1 MKYIFTFLICL
12 LWSFYYS
19 QNVISTKK
27 IDSLFAIYNT
37 SDFILQNKDLIPFY
51 TELYIQSKEIQY
63 SKGQINALLKTSI
76 LRLRSQK
83 DYDKVI
89 TDATEAEKLAYQSN
103 DYSGISGAKALR
115 GKAYL
120 HSGLSKLAKQ
130 DINEALKISDNI
142 EGAEMRHLTKINI
155 YTSYANYYE
164 GQYDLAKNR
173 NNLDSCKYFL
183 KKMYSEAT
191 KIQDETIRLK
201 WILNSIKSL
210 SGINLTLENY
220 KEAEYYLNL
229 QEKYIRNS
237 EDKFN
242 LATYHKLKAEFEF
255 MNTNNNPHYLQDS
268 YNHFKKAEYYA
279 KEINNA
285 MLLELIYPEMANV
298 FAQMRDTKNE
308 IKYLE
313 KSAVIKDSL
322 HETKQKYLDKI
333 DPVLKTEP
341 LVNNKISP
349 KKNNILYVILSGL
362 LIITSFVLVTWFRNK
377 KERINTVNENDSP
390 DKNGN
395 QLFKENL
402 IKTEIIPV
410 AEFIGLASKNDDGSF
425 LLKFEEYFPDF
436 IKKLYEVNPTLK
448 PSEVELCALIK
459 LNIDTK
465 KISAIQNVSVR
476 AVESK
481 KYRLRKKFNIAPE
494 EDMHIWINHL

>member
-1 MKYIFTFLICL
+1 
-12 LWSFYYS
+12 
-19 QNVISTKK
+19 
-27 IDSLFAIYNT
+27 
-37 SDFILQNKDLIPFY
+37 
-51 TELYIQSKEIQY
+51 
-63 SKGQINALLKTSI
+63 
-76 LRLRSQK
+76 
-83 DYDKVI
+83 
-89 TDATEAEKLAYQSN
+89 
-103 DYSGISGAKALR
+103 
-115 GKAYL
+115 
-120 HSGLSKLAKQ
+120 
-130 DINEALKISDNI
+130 
-142 EGAEMRHLTKINI
+142 
-155 YTSYANYYE
+155 
-164 GQYDLAKNR
+164 
-173 NNLDSCKYFL
+173 
-183 KKMYSEAT
+183 
-191 KIQDETIRLK
+191 
-201 WILNSIKSL
+201 
-210 SGINLTLENY
+210 
-220 KEAEYYLNL
+220 
-229 QEKYIRNS
+229 
-237 EDKFN
+237 
-242 LATYHKLKAEFEF
+242 
-255 MNTNNNPHYLQDS
+255 
-268 YNHFKKAEYYA
+268 
-279 KEINNA
+279 